1 MRVENLNGAA
11 SPTTRN
17 MLLTFRLVNI
27 DIILDTPSGLQAGP
41 VERRLNRESEDPHS
55 NCRAHYGIALRLSG
69 YRRVSPGKGISGTA
83 ANADGVTS
91 RCEGIHS
98 EQLYGNLFAILCAD
112 GRQEFAPPLGCH
124 AVADADPELLILK
137 TSAY

>member
-11 SPTTRN
+11 SPTKRN
-17 MLLTFRLVNI
+17 MLITFLLVNI

-69 YRRVSPGKGISGTA
+69 YRRVS
-83 ANADGVTS
+83 DGVTS

-98 EQLYGNLFAILCAD
+98 EQLYGNLFTILCAD